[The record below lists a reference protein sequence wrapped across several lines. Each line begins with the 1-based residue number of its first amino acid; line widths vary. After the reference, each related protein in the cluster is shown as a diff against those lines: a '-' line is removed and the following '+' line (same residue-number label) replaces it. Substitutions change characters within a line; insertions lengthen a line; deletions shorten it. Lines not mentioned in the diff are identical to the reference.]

1 MFARG
6 SYIFYGSPQIYNM
19 GPGDKGPV
27 FGRQALQTIGQRP
40 SAPPAPV
47 LTASQSSFSAVF
59 HITCKRQE
67 DDASGCECIASVF
80 VAWKY
85 ALLHVLEDEGKN
97 KDPLKS

>member
-47 LTASQSSFSAVF
+47 LTASQSSLS
-59 HITCKRQE
+59 HYIKRQE